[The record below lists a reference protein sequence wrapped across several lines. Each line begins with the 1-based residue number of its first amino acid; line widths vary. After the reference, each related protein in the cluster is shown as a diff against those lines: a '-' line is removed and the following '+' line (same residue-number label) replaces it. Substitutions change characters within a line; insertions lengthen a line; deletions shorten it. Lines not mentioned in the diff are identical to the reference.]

1 MKSNR
6 EDTSVKK
13 AAVVMGSASDLPLAK
28 EAIKTLAAFGVPHVA
43 RVLSAHRTPDEAAA
57 FAKGAE
63 SEEIGVIIAF
73 AGKAAHLAGA
83 MAANSIL
90 PVIGV
95 PVSGKDFGGLDA
107 LLSTAQ
113 MPKGVPV
120 ATIAVDGAVNA
131 ALLAIRI
138 LALSEE
144 TLNQKLKLYVQK
156 LAEQSTEADAAV
168 QKEIEQL

>member
-1 MKSNR
+1 M
-6 EDTSVKK
+6 KK

-28 EAIKTLAAFGVPHVA
+28 EAIKTLAAFGVPQVT

-57 FAKGAE
+57 FAKGAVT
-63 SEEIGVIIAF
+63 EEIGVIIAF

-83 MAANSIL
+83 MAANSIV

-120 ATIAVDGAVNA
+120 ATVAVDGAVNA

-144 TLNQKLKLYVQK
+144 ALNQKLKLYVQK
-156 LAEQSTEADAAV
+156 LAEQSAEADAAV

>member
-1 MKSNR
+1 MKK
-6 EDTSVKK
+6 V
-13 AAVVMGSASDLPLAK
+13 AVVMGSASDLPLAK
-28 EAIKTLAAFGVPHVA
+28 DALKMLASFEIPAVA
-43 RVLSAHRTPDEAAA
+43 HVLSAHRTPEEAAA

-63 SEEIGVIIAF
+63 AEGFGAIIAF

-83 MAANSIL
+83 MAAHSLL

-95 PVSGKDFGGLDA
+95 PVSGKDLGGLDA

-120 ATIAVDGAVNA
+120 ATVAIDGAANA
-131 ALLAIRI
+131 ALLAVRI
-138 LALSEE
+138 LALSDEA
-144 TLNQKLKLYVQK
+144 LNLKQKQYAQK
-156 LAEQSTEADAAV
+156 LAEQSAEADAAM

>member
-1 MKSNR
+1 M
-6 EDTSVKK
+6 KK

-28 EAIKTLAAFGVPHVA
+28 EALKTLAAFGVPHVA

-57 FAKGAE
+57 FAKTAE
-63 SEEIGVIIAF
+63 AEEIGVIIAF

-83 MAANSIL
+83 MAANSIV

-95 PVSGKDFGGLDA
+95 PVCGKDLGGLDA

-120 ATIAVDGAVNA
+120 ATVAIDGAVNA

-138 LALSEE
+138 LALSDKA
-144 TLNQKLKLYVQK
+144 LNQKLKLYVQK
-156 LAEQSTEADAAV
+156 LAEQSAEADAAV

>member
-1 MKSNR
+1 MKK
-6 EDTSVKK
+6 V
-13 AAVVMGSASDLPLAK
+13 AVVMGSASDLPLAK
-28 EAIKTLAAFGVPHVA
+28 DALKTLSAFGISAVA
-43 RVLSAHRTPDEAAA
+43 RVLSAHRTPEEAAA

-63 SEEIGVIIAF
+63 ADDFGVIIAF

-95 PVSGKDFGGLDA
+95 PVCGKDLGGLDA

-120 ATIAVDGAVNA
+120 ACVAIDGAANA

-144 TLNQKLKLYVQK
+144 ALNQKLKLYVQK
-156 LAEQSTEADAAV
+156 LAEQSAEADAAV

>member
-1 MKSNR
+1 M
-6 EDTSVKK
+6 KK

>member
-1 MKSNR
+1 MKK
-6 EDTSVKK
+6 V
-13 AAVVMGSASDLPLAK
+13 AVVMGSASDLPLAK
-28 EAIKTLAAFGVPHVA
+28 EALKTLSAFGISAVA
-43 RVLSAHRTPDEAAA
+43 RVLSAHRTPEEAAA
-57 FAKGAE
+57 FAKGAKAE
-63 SEEIGVIIAF
+63 GFGVIIAF

-95 PVSGKDFGGLDA
+95 PVCGKDLGGLDA

-120 ATIAVDGAVNA
+120 ATVAIDGASNA
-131 ALLAIRI
+131 ALLAVRI
-138 LALSEE
+138 LALTDEE
-144 TLNQKLKLYVQK
+144 LSGKLKQYAVK
-156 LAEQSTEADAAV
+156 LAELSVEADIAV